1 MNISHSV
8 HNIANKI
15 EGSSMDELMFLND
28 RIIREIKQRRA
39 AASRKAKRG
48 LFKGTKVSFVDNDDN
63 VLTGRVVK
71 TMRKFAK
78 VDTGNAIWRVP
89 MHVLT
94 KV

>member
-28 RIIREIKQRRA
+28 RIVGLIKQRRA
-39 AASRKAKRG
+39 AASRTAKRG
-48 LFKGTKVSFVDNDDN
+48 LFKGTKVSFEDNDGN
-63 VLTGRVVK
+63 TLTGKVIK

-78 VDTGNAIWRVP
+78 VDTGNATWRVP
-89 MHVLT
+89 MHTLT